1 MNEKTGNIVKLEYDF
16 DTARNLEVFMPNLNG
31 WYRVT
36 SREFR
41 SFNGN
46 RRILNVSDP
55 SNSFYECY
63 EGPIYFYGTN
73 NKVPE
78 NELCEGYNYSGGVDP
93 REQYRVTGRKGRI

>member
-41 SFNGN
+41 SFNGK
-46 RRILNVSDP
+46 RRIQGELFKGN
-55 SNSFYECY
+55 
-63 EGPIYFYGTN
+63 IYQFGTN
-73 NKVPE
+73 KIINPKHSEENKIAGYKWTSVRRPGE
-78 NELCEGYNYSGGVDP
+78 NFF
-93 REQYRVTGRKGRI
+93 

>member
-1 MNEKTGNIVKLEYDF
+1 MLVIHQIPFT
-16 DTARNLEVFMPNLNG
+16 
-31 WYRVT
+31 
-36 SREFR
+36 
-41 SFNGN
+41 
-46 RRILNVSDP
+46 NVMT
-55 SNSFYECY
+55 FYECY